1 MVDRPSKRQGP
12 GPACGEVDGGV
23 LAWHGG
29 FDRPSVRMRPEDDRA
44 GRRYAHQP
52 ARRSQVLGLDTH
64 ALLLLPLKR
73 NPRGKIAGEATG
85 VCAPAAAIPGV
96 AGCAYHGSMTPRTS
110 RTFVLRGGVGSRLR
124 AGGASST
131 RRGHDAG
138 GADGIS
144 TPASSSPRL
153 RHVRHREKGIAPARA
168 HRGDQL
174 GEEPPARPG
183 GARDGGTSALISL
196 AGRRDLRGSMART
209 KREHTFGETGCKC
222 VDARG

>member
-1 MVDRPSKRQGP
+1 MRYPRCGGVRLSWKHDTEDFEDIRASRWRGFP
-12 GPACGEVDGGV
+12 PACRRR
-23 LAWHGG
+23 
-29 FDRPSVRMRPEDDRA
+29 FDLRHDA
-44 GRRYAHQP
+44 GMTLE
-52 ARRSQVLGLDTH
+52 ART
-64 ALLLLPLKR
+64 
-73 NPRGKIAGEATG
+73 TF
-85 VCAPAAAIPGV
+85 
-96 AGCAYHGSMTPRTS
+96 RT
-110 RTFVLRGGVGSRLR
+110 
-124 AGGASST
+124 
-131 RRGHDAG
+131 RGHDAG

-144 TPASSSPRL
+144 ASSATPRL

-222 VDARG
+222 GTGPREPVNWPFHAHRAPPRTRFRRRPRWLRFGMTGWRDEHLGHVQMNSWRFGPAPRSARGPPTG